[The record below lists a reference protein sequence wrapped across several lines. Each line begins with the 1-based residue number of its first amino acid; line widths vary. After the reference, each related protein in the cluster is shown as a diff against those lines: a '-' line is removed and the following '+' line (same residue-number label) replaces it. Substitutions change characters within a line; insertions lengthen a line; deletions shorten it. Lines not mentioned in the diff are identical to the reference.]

1 MATQRQATPIAGTSA
16 LPSPGTPVPTTPGG
30 GRRGVYITVGQQ
42 TKRGSTPNCPGCH
55 CSDDNPKPHNKEC
68 RARFEEII
76 AKERAEAARKEDVE
90 MGAGGP
96 PSDRVGSS
104 APGAGGTAPKQAGGI
119 AGHAGGT
126 ADQDQAGGTA
136 DENPSGTSR
145 SQAGGAAGQAARGTA
160 ARPEAGGT
168 AWAEATREAKRTRD
182 PNVQRS
188 QKREA
193 YQGIKNLEDQV
204 LSDLLAAAIADEE
217 EVDHEEMPILHSIPL
232 ASYPELVRLE
242 QFLDEKTGEPLEE
255 DKVRKARAK
264 GKR

>member
-104 APGAGGTAPKQAGGI
+104 APGAGGTAPTQAGGT
-119 AGHAGGT
+119 AGHAGGA
-126 ADQDQAGGTA
+126 ADQDQAGGTT
-136 DENPSGTSR
+136 DQNRSGASK
-145 SQAGGAAGQAARGTA
+145 SQVGGTAGQAAGGTA
-160 ARPEAGGT
+160 ARPDAGGT
-168 AWAEATREAKRTRD
+168 AWAEATGEAKNTNGSQCSKISKERG
-182 PNVQRS
+182 RS
-188 QKREA
+188 
-193 YQGIKNLEDQV
+193 G
-204 LSDLLAAAIADEE
+204 
-217 EVDHEEMPILHSIPL
+217 H
-232 ASYPELVRLE
+232 
-242 QFLDEKTGEPLEE
+242 
-255 DKVRKARAK
+255 
-264 GKR
+264 